1 MSIPLDC
8 LYTFIDNI
16 AKEIDK
22 NTLIYRFYPHGAKNI
37 DNLEELAEDL
47 DWQDRV
53 LVYPIYCYDQ
63 EPLNYELYKNII
75 YADKDYFEICK
86 SLGLYKDFN
95 FTRFANIYNKKCLLH
110 SEKRSKNLVRYESE
124 QSCVG
129 VYYWSH
135 ALIALDWFRYAQHV
149 QPCKNVDKRFL
160 VYNRAWSGTREYRLK
175 FADLLL
181 QLDLKDSCRTS
192 VSAVE
197 PELCIHYNQANFAN
211 PAWKPKSVL
220 ENFFPK
226 STAASSYSADFD
238 LLDYQ
243 ATDIEIVLET
253 LFDDDRLHL
262 TEKSLRPIALGQ
274 PFILAATHGSLEYL
288 RSYGF
293 KTFDHIWDESYD
305 QCADPEKRLYKI
317 ADLAKQIAGWTPDE
331 YARKMSQ
338 AQVIADYNK
347 KHFFSAEFF
356 DLVVNELKTNLHT
369 GINQVI
375 SSGTDHFIN
384 WWNNLLTYDEITSY
398 LKTKPNYR
406 GFTFDK
412 VQHALTVANS
422 LTKKTII

>member
-1 MSIPLDC
+1 
-8 LYTFIDNI
+8 
-16 AKEIDK
+16 
-22 NTLIYRFYPHGAKNI
+22 
-37 DNLEELAEDL
+37 
-47 DWQDRV
+47 
-53 LVYPIYCYDQ
+53 
-63 EPLNYELYKNII
+63 
-75 YADKDYFEICK
+75 
-86 SLGLYKDFN
+86 
-95 FTRFANIYNKKCLLH
+95 
-110 SEKRSKNLVRYESE
+110 
-124 QSCVG
+124 
-129 VYYWSH
+129 
-135 ALIALDWFRYAQHV
+135 
-149 QPCKNVDKRFL
+149 
-160 VYNRAWSGTREYRLK
+160 
-175 FADLLL
+175 
-181 QLDLKDSCRTS
+181 
-192 VSAVE
+192 
-197 PELCIHYNQANFAN
+197 
-211 PAWKPKSVL
+211 L

-384 WWNNLLTYDEITSY
+384 RWNNLLTYDEIASY
-398 LKTKPNYR
+398 LKTKPNNR